1 MDTGGVFC
9 RLSALRHY
17 SPFPSTPTMAV
28 KTKTSDEKQKA
39 LSGAV
44 AAYHAQQKSIKL
56 GERVSV
62 LGIAREYGVAES
74 TLRGR
79 LQGAKPAKEVHQDN
93 LKLTQA
99 QEESIV
105 RFCQLL
111 DDLGFPVKLGY
122 AKKMAEALLAR
133 ASGGEKI
140 SLGAHWLR
148 RFLARHPGLQSKVAT
163 WIDRQRAA
171 ANDPEA
177 FKEFF
182 RRVSWHVLA
191 LGTHTNCASS

>member
-1 MDTGGVFC
+1 MDTGGVLC
-9 RLSALRHY
+9 RISALLHHHR
-17 SPFPSTPTMAV
+17 FPSTPTMAV
-28 KTKTSDEKQKA
+28 KMKTSNEKQKA
-39 LSGAV
+39 LNGAV
-44 AAYHAQQKSIKL
+44 AAYHAQQKSIKR
-56 GERVSV
+56 GEKVSV
-62 LGIAREYGVAES
+62 KGIAREYGVAES

-79 LQGAKPAKEVHQDN
+79 LQGAKPANEAHQGL

-122 AKKMAEALLAR
+122 AKKMAEALL
-133 ASGGEKI
+133 SKVSGEKET
-140 SLGAHWLR
+140 LGTNWLR

-163 WIDRQRAA
+163 RIDRQRAA

-182 RRVSWHVLA
+182 RRVSEHVLF
-191 LGTHTNCASS
+191 LGTHANCAFS